1 VWNKRQFLGSEH
13 TRTRTES
20 NYVTIKLRFAIKC
33 PPNNR
38 EDLGSKKTEVL
49 QSNNKPNS
57 METTNS

>member
-1 VWNKRQFLGSEH
+1 MLRTYKNLHEH

-20 NYVTIKLRFAIKC
+20 NYAAIKLRFPIKC

-38 EDLGSKKTEVL
+38 EDLCPNVTEVL
-49 QSNNKPNS
+49 QSNNKSNS